1 MLMLG
6 VLIAGKTVKNRSKES
21 WFFNLNLIRMRAA
34 LFEELFLLWL
44 FVSEGRLLGLSIQA
58 QILKIMRE

>member
-6 VLIAGKTVKNRSKES
+6 VLIAGKTVKNRAKES

-34 LFEELFLLWL
+34 LFEELLALWL
-44 FVSEGRLLGLSIQA
+44 FIPERWQPDLSIQA
-58 QILKIMRE
+58 WNLKITRE

>member
-6 VLIAGKTVKNRSKES
+6 VLIAGKTVKNRAKES

-34 LFEELFLLWL
+34 LFEELLLLWL
-44 FVSEGRLLGLSIQA
+44 FVSEGLLLDLSIQA